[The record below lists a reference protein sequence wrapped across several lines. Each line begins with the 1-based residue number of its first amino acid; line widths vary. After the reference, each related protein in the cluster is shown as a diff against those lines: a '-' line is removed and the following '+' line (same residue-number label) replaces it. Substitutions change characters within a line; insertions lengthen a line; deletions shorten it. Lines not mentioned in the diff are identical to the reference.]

1 MMYALS
7 CNIYISWVRIF
18 VRMKF
23 RMPLFVIIL
32 LTFRHKLSSCSHLQR
47 LGFYG
52 GTTLHAL
59 SMVLELIYLMAIFI
73 STLDYLFF
81 LCVFSG
87 YIHLFSNFINAF
99 IIFFNYLLLQ
109 DANLNLGSWNL
120 YSGSPPHLPVHF
132 MTPISMPK

>member
-1 MMYALS
+1 MYALS

-32 LTFRHKLSSCSHLQR
+32 LTFRHKLSSRSHLQR

-59 SMVLELIYLMAIFI
+59 SMVLELIYLMAIFV

-81 LCVFSG
+81 YASFLATSTSSLISSMHSSSSSTISSCRMQIQTWAVG
-87 YIHLFSNFINAF
+87 TFIV
-99 IIFFNYLLLQ
+99 
-109 DANLNLGSWNL
+109 
-120 YSGSPPHLPVHF
+120 VHHHTF
-132 MTPISMPK
+132 PCIL